1 MYKRINKNS
10 LLNFSKNCAS
20 TMNHFKLKIE
30 KLKSKLNSFLNNSI
44 FSNMKKNSFLRRNKL
59 DYVKF
64 IPFSMMGLMAILE
77 KEKIM
82 NCYKASNKELEKIMN
97 NLENQIKNL
106 EFRHHGKLR
115 RQPIKY
121 FYFLF

>member
-20 TMNHFKLKIE
+20 SMNHVKLIIE
-30 KLKSKLNSFLNNSI
+30 KLRLKLNTLLKNSI
-44 FSNMKKNSFLRRNKL
+44 ISKIKKDNFHRRNKL

-97 NLENQIKNL
+97 NLETQIKNL

-121 FYFLF
+121 FIF

>member
-10 LLNFSKNCAS
+10 LLNFSKNCVS
-20 TMNHFKLKIE
+20 TLNHFKSKIE
-30 KLKSKLNSFLNNSI
+30 KLRSKLSSLINNSTCNI
-44 FSNMKKNSFLRRNKL
+44 KKNSFLRRNKL
-59 DYVKF
+59 EYVKF

-82 NCYKASNKELEKIMN
+82 NCYKASNKELDKIMN

-121 FYFLF
+121 F